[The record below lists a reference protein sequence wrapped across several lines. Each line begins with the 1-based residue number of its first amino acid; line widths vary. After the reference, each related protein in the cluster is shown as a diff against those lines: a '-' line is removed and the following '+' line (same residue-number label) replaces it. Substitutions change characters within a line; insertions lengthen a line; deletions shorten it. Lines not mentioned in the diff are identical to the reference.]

1 MIRRKG
7 RLVLTKIKVLLFKI
21 TIVMERIIMGEET
34 KKGDQAPKKTAPLII
49 PLIKVPNEAE
59 LMEEELEEIYNQD
72 KVTHKHGEAE
82 PEAD

>member
-7 RLVLTKIKVLLFKI
+7 RLVLAKIKVLLFTI
-21 TIVMERIIMGEET
+21 TIVIERIIMGEET
-34 KKGDQAPKKTAPLII
+34 KKGDQAPKKTVPLII

-72 KVTHKHGEAE
+72 KVIHKHGDAE
-82 PEAD
+82 PESD